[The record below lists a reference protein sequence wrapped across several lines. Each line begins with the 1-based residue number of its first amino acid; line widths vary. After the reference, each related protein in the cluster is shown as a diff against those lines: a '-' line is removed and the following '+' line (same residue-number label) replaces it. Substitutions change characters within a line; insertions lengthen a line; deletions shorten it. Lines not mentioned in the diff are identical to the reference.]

1 MAVDEAGV
9 AHVVWPSLLEQ
20 PEPHKAI
27 FYSWT
32 TDGRSFPP
40 RMRITDAGGNAAH
53 PQVVAHRAG
62 ITVLWDGLVD
72 GRRRVCARR
81 RSRSKRMFV
90 PVALSDERVAASYP
104 VAAVVRDDIVAAWVQ
119 GGGNDS
125 LIAVR
130 RLVIW

>member
-1 MAVDEAGV
+1 LIER
-9 AHVVWPSLLEQ
+9 

-32 TDGRSFPP
+32 ADGRSFPP
-40 RMRITDAGGNAAH
+40 RMRITDVGGNAAH

-62 ITVLWDGLVD
+62 ITVLWDELVE
-72 GRRRVCARR
+72 GRRRVAARR
-81 RSRSKRMFV
+81 RSRSNSTFK
-90 PVALSDERVAASYP
+90 PVVLSDERIAASYP
-104 VAAVVRDDIVAAWVQ
+104 VAAVVGEEIVAAWVQ

-130 RLVIW
+130 RLPIR